1 MRAGLYGEVQ
11 PQPMTQLPL
20 DPAVYA
26 IRRRWMSMYRWF
38 SMCRRG
44 RAFDVYGGGTFEDI
58 RYRKKTKTRIR
69 GTGGGK

>member
-26 IRRRWMSMYRWF
+26 IRRRWMSMCRWF
-38 SMCRRG
+38 SPCRRG
-44 RAFDVYGGGTFEDI
+44 RAFDVYVVAS
-58 RYRKKTKTRIR
+58 RISAI
-69 GTGGGK
+69 GKNQNQN